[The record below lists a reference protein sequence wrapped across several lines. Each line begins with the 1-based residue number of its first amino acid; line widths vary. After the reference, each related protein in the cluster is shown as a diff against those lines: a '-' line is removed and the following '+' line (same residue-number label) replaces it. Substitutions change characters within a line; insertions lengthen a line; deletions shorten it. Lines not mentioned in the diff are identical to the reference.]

1 MAALRS
7 VAVTA
12 SDSSAPAD
20 HAIHRAAEGGRVRR
34 VRALLDGDPSLI
46 HRVDRW
52 GGTPL
57 HRAVLGHSLAVATL
71 LLDGGA
77 DIHAQYGKGRPAF
90 TSYPPQYSE
99 PIDLALWGG
108 ARSVHDSVWR
118 NGWNWVRWCL
128 LARFHAQ
135 RRGSYR
141 LAMVRL
147 LLDRGASYDLTI
159 AAALGDLERVT
170 AMLDENPA
178 RIRDARPNL
187 RRPLSAA
194 VQFGHDDIVRVLLA
208 RGADPTWPD
217 ADDSSRG
224 AALHSAA
231 GQGRRDIVELL
242 LAHGA
247 DPNGFVDSAGNA
259 VYAAKTEEIRTL
271 LMAHGGT
278 LDPYDLVW
286 LDRDDEVMRRITT
299 DPESAYAGCGGVYP
313 AVVTRQ
319 KRDLLRRLLDAG
331 VRVPPTPG
339 GCRTYLL
346 EQPDMLKQLL
356 DRGGLDADYTDENGA
371 TLLHALCG
379 RDDRGRAMDHRI
391 ECAALLLDAG
401 AAISARD
408 RRFRL
413 TPLAVAACNNLPDMV
428 NFLLAR
434 GALPNLPDDEPDRTP
449 LAWAKKRGH
458 RKVVEVLRQAGAR

>member
-1 MAALRS
+1 M
-7 VAVTA
+7 
-12 SDSSAPAD
+12 SAPDFEEPFD
-20 HAIHRAAEGGRVRR
+20 HPIHRAAEGGHARQVRG
-34 VRALLDGDPSLI
+34 LLDAEPALVGRL
-46 HRVDRW
+46 DRA

-57 HRAVLGHSLAVATL
+57 HRAVLGHAHAVVTL
-71 LLDGGA
+71 LLDRGA

-99 PIDLALWGG
+99 PIDMALWGG
-108 ARSVHDSVWR
+108 ARSVHDAMWR
-118 NGWNWVRWCL
+118 NAWNWVRWCL
-128 LARFHAQ
+128 IWRFRKPRPGPLGLKMA
-135 RRGSYR
+135 
-141 LAMVRL
+141 RL
-147 LLDRGASYDLTI
+147 LLNRGASYDLTI
-159 AAALGDLERVT
+159 AAALGARDRVT
-170 AMLDENPA
+170 AILDEDPA

-194 VQFGHDDIVRVLLA
+194 VQFGHDAIVRLLLA

-217 ADDSSRG
+217 ADDSPRG
-224 AALHSAA
+224 AALHAA
-231 GQGRRDIVELL
+231 ASQGRREIVELL

-259 VYAAKTEEIRTL
+259 VYAAKTEDIRTL

-286 LDRDDEVMRRITT
+286 LDRDDEVMRRVTT

-319 KRDLLRRLLDAG
+319 KRALMQRLLDAG
-331 VRVPPTPG
+331 IRVPSTPD
-339 GCRTYLL
+339 GCRSYLL

-356 DRGGLDADYTDENGA
+356 ERGGLDPDYTDENGA

-379 RDDRGRAMDHRI
+379 RDDRGRTMDHRT

-401 AAISARD
+401 ASISPRD
-408 RRFRL
+408 RHFRA
-413 TPLAVAACNNLPDMV
+413 TPLALAARYNLPDMV
-428 NFLLAR
+428 EFLLAR
-434 GALPNLPDDEPDRTP
+434 GALPHLPDDEPDRTP
-449 LAWAKKRGH
+449 LAWAEERGH
-458 RKVVEVLRQAGAR
+458 REIAQLLRQAGAR